1 MATAKF
7 DYTEL
12 ADAASE
18 LIYEFGRDLSLR
30 RYNKTGGN
38 AWDPITSIVDQAVTG
53 IVRDYTAAERGAI
66 GVPESDMLAILA
78 GNLSP
83 AVDQKLVDGSV
94 EMEIISVLTKK
105 PGDTPLVHFLQVRK

>member
-1 MATAKF
+1 MAGF
-7 DYTEL
+7 DYTSIAGKAE
-12 ADAASE
+12 E
-18 LIYEFGRDLSLR
+18 LIVKFGRELSLR

-38 AWDPITSIVDQAVTG
+38 AWDPITSIVDQSVTG

-66 GVPESDMLAILA
+66 GVPEGDMLAILA

-83 AVDQKLVDGSV
+83 SVDQKLVDGSV